1 MLEFYT
7 VTVFDKLDLP
17 DGLNRE
23 SYSNLMVQEVH
34 EGFLHKHFGD
44 VWTCGVFENQEDAVR
59 IVEENVTDI
68 QETCYGYA
76 IVEKCTAGLYP
87 FLRWFSLYKWD
98 GERFVECKDS
108 PLHHV
113 GFQGFTFQR

>member
-1 MLEFYT
+1 MENYYT

-23 SYSNLMVQEVH
+23 SYSNLMIAEVN
-34 EGFLHKHFGD
+34 ENFLRKHYGD
-44 VWTCGVFENQEDAVR
+44 IWTCGVFMNEEDAIRV
-59 IVEENVTDI
+59 VEENITDI

-76 IVEKCTAGLYP
+76 IVETYTMGLYP
-87 FLRWFSLYKWD
+87 FMRDFKLYKWD
-98 GERFVECKDS
+98 GEKFVRCTES
-108 PLHHV
+108 PLFHV